1 MTKKHAL
8 VIGASGATG
17 LELVKLLLKNSNFF
31 KVSVFLRKD
40 IELKNEKLVVHKI
53 NFLDLKKYKNLIQ
66 GDILFSALGTTKKD
80 AGSKTKQFLVDFTY
94 QYEIAK
100 IASENNVENYSLV
113 SSVGANENSFFFY
126 PKMKGQLEEAV
137 KNLHFK
143 KIQIFQPPSLIRQSH
158 LVRKS
163 EKVVVKL
170 FQIVNKIGLLKSLT
184 PLSVKDLA
192 TKMINESLK
201 QNNKRLQVF
210 QRADF

>member
-1 MTKKHAL
+1 M
-8 VIGASGATG
+8 
-17 LELVKLLLKNSNFF
+17 
-31 KVSVFLRKD
+31 
-40 IELKNEKLVVHKI
+40 IE
-53 NFLDLKKYKNLIQ
+53 
-66 GDILFSALGTTKKD
+66 
-80 AGSKTKQFLVDFTY
+80 
-94 QYEIAK
+94 
-100 IASENNVENYSLV
+100 
-113 SSVGANENSFFFY
+113 
-126 PKMKGQLEEAV
+126 
-137 KNLHFK
+137 NLHFK
-143 KIQIFQPPSLIRQSH
+143 KIQIFQPPYLIRQSH